1 MNDFI
6 KEDSVVL
13 MCAPAGPRQLEI
25 PGTETMTATCGH
37 EISIAPSG
45 RKVLADAAG
54 KGVTICIPC
63 ALTDP
68 RFREKL
74 RNLEATVTPDQRRE
88 LSEKIGVGEMDQ
100 LMAKLHLSE
109 REV

>member
-45 RKVLADAAG
+45 RKVLADAVG

-63 ALTDP
+63 VLGDARCRDML
-68 RFREKL
+68 KGHK
-74 RNLEATVTPDQRRE
+74 AAVTPDQHRE